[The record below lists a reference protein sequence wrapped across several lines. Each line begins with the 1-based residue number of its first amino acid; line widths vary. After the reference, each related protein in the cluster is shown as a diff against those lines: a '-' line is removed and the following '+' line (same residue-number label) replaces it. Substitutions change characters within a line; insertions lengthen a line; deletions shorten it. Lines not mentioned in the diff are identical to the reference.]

1 MKLSKALLLL
11 SAFALVACGSH
22 KNSSVSERKES
33 ASNIETTSAIASSKE
48 TSYVASSI
56 ESTTSE
62 VVTSSTTST
71 STQPVVTENTVTVNL
86 YNPSCGTFSTEELND
101 RLATY
106 MNSLVTTPFVE
117 SITNTKTQI
126 ANNIPTSGN
135 SVLIIGAAESVGS
148 LSITFTNTIKK
159 VSITAQTYHKPY
171 TQTWVNP
178 PVEVSNVDDSSAL
191 RIAGKGSDP
200 VQLLDLAPVED
211 QPVEKSVD
219 INLNHNKL
227 TLSSANED
235 HGRVFIKSLTFVY

>member
-1 MKLSKALLLL
+1 MKISKALLLL
-11 SAFALVACGSH
+11 SVFVLVACGTS
-22 KNSSVSERKES
+22 KSSSVSENSKNES
-33 ASNIETTSAIASSKE
+33 TTISSISSQ
-48 TSYVASSI
+48 TSEVTSSI

-62 VVTSSTTST
+62 VTTFSTTSS
-71 STQPVVTENTVTVNL
+71 STQPVTTENTVTVNL
-86 YNPSCGTFSTEELND
+86 YNPSCGTFSTEVLND

-148 LSITFTNTIKK
+148 LKITFTSTIKK

-200 VQLLDLAPVED
+200 VRLLDLAPVDD

-219 INLNHNKL
+219 IDLNHNQL
-227 TLSSANED
+227 TLSSANEY

>member
-1 MKLSKALLLL
+1 M
-11 SAFALVACGSH
+11 FALVACGTQKS
-22 KNSSVSERKES
+22 SSVSESKSDES
-33 ASNIETTSAIASSKE
+33 TTISSVSSQASEVT
-48 TSYVASSI
+48 SSI

-62 VVTSSTTST
+62 VITTSSQSTTTTSV
-71 STQPVVTENTVTVNL
+71 QPEATEKTVTVNL
-86 YNPSCGTFSTEELND
+86 YNPSCGTFSTEVLND

-106 MNSLVTTPFVE
+106 MNSLVATPFVE
-117 SITNTKTQI
+117 AITNTKTQI

-135 SVLIIGAAESVGS
+135 SVLIIGSAESLGS

-178 PVEVSNVDDSSAL
+178 PVEVSNVDSHSAL
-191 RIAGKGSDP
+191 SITGSGSDP

-211 QPVEKSVD
+211 QPVEKSVE
-219 INLNHNKL
+219 ITLNHNKL